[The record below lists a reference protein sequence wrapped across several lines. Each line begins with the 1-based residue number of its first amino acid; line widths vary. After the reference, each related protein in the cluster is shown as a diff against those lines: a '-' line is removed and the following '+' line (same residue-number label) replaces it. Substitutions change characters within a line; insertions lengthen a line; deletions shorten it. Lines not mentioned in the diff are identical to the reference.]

1 VPDVDIA
8 ITAGS
13 GTPVRA
19 FQKVSGDY
27 DQYVR
32 EAGATAKGTLSN
44 IPWLV
49 TTTGLTT
56 VIAADVTRVGLVLV
70 SAATGTVYL
79 RFDATVPTPLATPP
93 LYDWYLQPGD
103 RYEVPMAFDS
113 LAVSMIGTTAG
124 GYILAASGV
133 CA

>member
-1 VPDVDIA
+1 VPDVDVP
-8 ITAGS
+8 ITAGT
-13 GTPVRA
+13 GTNIRA

-49 TTTGLTT
+49 TTAGLPA
-56 VIAADVTRVGLVLV
+56 VIAAETRVGLVIV

-79 RFDATVPTPLATPP
+79 RFDTTIPTPSATPP

-103 RYEVPMAFDS
+103 RYEVPLAFD
-113 LAVSMIGTTAG
+113 AVAISMVGSTAG
-124 GYILAASGV
+124 GYILAAAGV

>member
-1 VPDVDIA
+1 LPDVDVP

-13 GTPVRA
+13 GTNIRC

-32 EAGATAKGTLSN
+32 ETGALAKGTLSN
-44 IPWLV
+44 IPWAV
-49 TTTGLTT
+49 TTAGSAS
-56 VIAADVTRVGLVLV
+56 VIPADVTRVGLLIV

-79 RFDATVPTPLATPP
+79 RFDSTIPTPLATPP

-103 RYEVPMAFDS
+103 RYEVPGAWDQ
-113 LAVSMIGTTAG
+113 LAVSMIGSAAG
-124 GYILAASGV
+124 GYVLASSGT